1 MQKLKKSI
9 DFLKITFVAKISR
22 RSKKFSKL
30 ADFNN
35 ICVVYNNESSFKKLF
50 VRTKIS

>member
-9 DFLKITFVAKISR
+9 DFLKKTFVAKISR

-30 ADFNN
+30 ADSNN
-35 ICVVYNNESSFKKLF
+35 ICVVYNKESSLKKLF